1 MSVGTLVEKHRLLR
15 LKSLDLP
22 TSHSKMTLFVDL
34 MCENLLKKKC
44 SLKKSGHLS
53 FFLHNYLLYFAGKGK
68 FLSS

>member
-34 MCENLLKKKC
+34 MCENLLKKKNA
-44 SLKKSGHLS
+44 L
-53 FFLHNYLLYFAGKGK
+53 
-68 FLSS
+68 